1 MKVTAQIYADC
12 FCCRNSYTILIEFCG
27 SSVFCSKKHIVDWF
41 VIVRALVFNFPI
53 IINYFLHSLF
63 RYIFSIFN
71 PNKSV
76 FKFYM
81 ISC

>member
-1 MKVTAQIYADC
+1 M
-12 FCCRNSYTILIEFCG
+12 
-27 SSVFCSKKHIVDWF
+27 FCSKKHIVDWF
-41 VIVRALVFNFPI
+41 VIVRALVFNFLI